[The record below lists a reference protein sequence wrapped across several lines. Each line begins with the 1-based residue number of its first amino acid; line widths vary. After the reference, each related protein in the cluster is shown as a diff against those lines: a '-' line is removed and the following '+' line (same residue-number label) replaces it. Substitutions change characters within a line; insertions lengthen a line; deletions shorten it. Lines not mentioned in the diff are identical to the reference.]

1 MWANGSW
8 TNMARSTKTLCR
20 QFAFTAPVYLS
31 VIFDKESREDFDK
44 NPYRHNIYYTEEASM
59 LVPIYL
65 APVYRT
71 SVSHLAENV
80 LFMGLPKFKV
90 EEQKCKHCKKKLPSS
105 NRVVVAYE
113 VRNSGLC
120 MTVRPI
126 TPKPPK
132 EKRKI
137 ED

>member
-1 MWANGSW
+1 
-8 TNMARSTKTLCR
+8 
-20 QFAFTAPVYLS
+20 
-31 VIFDKESREDFDK
+31 
-44 NPYRHNIYYTEEASM
+44 M

-80 LFMGLPKFKV
+80 LFMGLPKFKA

-105 NRVVVAYE
+105 NRVIVAYE

>member
-1 MWANGSW
+1 
-8 TNMARSTKTLCR
+8 MA
-20 QFAFTAPVYLS
+20 Q
-31 VIFDKESREDFDK
+31 
-44 NPYRHNIYYTEEASM
+44 EASM